1 MRQYTTPEQTAKLIE
16 LGFEK
21 PKNWSEEKVEE
32 ISKVIT
38 PLGEFEIPLSYNYSA
53 YSIGELIE
61 MLPQVIEFGEKWAFY
76 PLRVMPTVG
85 GGWAIS
91 YCNEY
96 DERNNELIDAL
107 YDMVVNLKEE
117 GVI

>member
-1 MRQYTTPEQTAKLIE
+1 MEQYTSNEQTAKLIE

-21 PKNWSEEKVEE
+21 PKTLVGKYYDFDAEDYKKV
-32 ISKVIT
+32 
-38 PLGEFEIPLSYNYSA
+38 FR

-91 YCNEY
+91 YCKEY

-107 YDMVVNLKEE
+107 YDMIIMLKED
-117 GVI
+117 GII